1 MHDNAF
7 SIFRDKDINDGF
19 ILTKETLDKKSL
31 DFYTYYA
38 KLKYDTIMR
47 DIKDDPETSFMWLSF
62 LDINCNP
69 FSEEGNGEQNFK
81 SISYIKSLNRLFLL
95 NNEDEVKGF
104 YTLFPISDN
113 RRKILGPIFKQ
124 YIKKVY
130 DVNDFIFTCMNK
142 YIAEYYLAPIL
153 KSFSYTI
160 KDIQV
165 CNLLTIDDV
174 NNINSDYQLINPLLV
189 NECDIYS
196 KSRLDEILQKN
207 DKDVFEI
214 DIILKAYGRLFNIF
228 NNSHKIY
235 NETLTFHKFYGFSNS
250 TLTNMSKFI
259 CCIDYIARYIIAR
272 LNNKNVLF
280 IPDTYDNN
288 TYLKIIDD
296 NHPFQIVDVIK
307 YNNNETIKSVVKD
320 MNLQSIIGDIP
331 YVDVRF
337 SMGSDNYMQNMYR
350 IIRIFIKDM
359 LMNYLLSTTEIS
371 EQYDYEKF
379 SIIIQN
385 IMLFSTNYDDFDNVF
400 RVKDKDT
407 CIIIDKNENINIYYY
422 VDVEYLIYDHNSKL
436 VINHVY
442 HYLCKFSTDGN
453 IDIDDSIYLI
463 VYAGYDQNKY
473 IRSKFDFADE
483 IEIEFKKIMVNIVKH
498 LNVVLSM
505 NKDRIIT
512 MCDQLDG
519 AVKTFNDNNM
529 KIYYK
534 GDFDNF
540 ITEINYFYGNL
551 HNTNYIHKFKS
562 IGVKLN

>member
-38 KLKYDTIMR
+38 KLKYDMIMR
-47 DIKDDPETSFMWLSF
+47 DIKDNPETSFMWLSL

-124 YIKKVY
+124 YIKKIY

-207 DKDVFEI
+207 DKDIFEI

-259 CCIDYIARYIIAR
+259 CCIDYIARYITAR

-331 YVDVRF
+331 CVDVKF

-350 IIRIFIKDM
+350 IIRRFIKDM

-371 EQYDYEKF
+371 EHYDYEKF

-385 IMLFSTNYDDFDNVF
+385 IMLFSTNYDFDIDF
-400 RVKDKDT
+400 RVKNKDT

-436 VINHVY
+436 VINHIY

-453 IDIDDSIYLI
+453 INIDDSIYLI

-473 IRSKFDFADE
+473 IRSKVDFADE

-505 NKDRIIT
+505 NKERIIT
-512 MCDQLDG
+512 MCDQLDS

-562 IGVKLN
+562 IGVKLD